1 MRWAGGRVAG
11 SSVAGSS
18 GGEGLFAL
26 GRGHGTPRAG
36 SPHVACAARWS
47 SSLGLGKGVWGENG
61 RTRWRRLIKDG
72 GLYMLTL
79 LAHISPLRDAFVL

>member
-26 GRGHGTPRAG
+26 GRGHGTPRSG
-36 SPHVACAARWS
+36 SPHAALHGSRAWRS
-47 SSLGLGKGVWGENG
+47 GIYSQGEPV
-61 RTRWRRLIKDG
+61 TD
-72 GLYMLTL
+72 
-79 LAHISPLRDAFVL
+79 LARGPVVTF